1 VFTTLQSL
9 PCVRQVQIDYDH
21 QRLAVLVSSDQYD
34 QSELVT
40 PLWKRG
46 YLAKPPLRPLLA
58 VHGLWTLVLVG
69 AAAGA
74 AWKWPTNRLL
84 RLVAG
89 TLSVAGL
96 AALAIVIGHDL
107 QIANA
112 SVWSGR
118 QAFIGPRLVSV
129 IAMYTAIPATEVLLA
144 GIIFGLVARW
154 RKPSISRTGTDE
166 QPADIA

>member
-1 VFTTLQSL
+1 MFTTLQSL
-9 PCVRQVQIDYDH
+9 PCVRQVQIDYDR
-21 QRLAVLVSSDQYD
+21 QCLTMLVASDQYD
-34 QSELVT
+34 QREVVT
-40 PLWKRG
+40 ALWKRG
-46 YLAKPPLRPLLA
+46 YLAKPPLQPHLA

-69 AAAGA
+69 AAVGA

-89 TLSVAGL
+89 TLSVSGL
-96 AALAIVIGHDL
+96 AALAIVIGNEL

-129 IAMYTAIPATEVLLA
+129 MAMNTALPATEVLLA

-154 RKPSISRTGTDE
+154 RKPGISRTGTHE

>member
-1 VFTTLQSL
+1 
-9 PCVRQVQIDYDH
+9 
-21 QRLAVLVSSDQYD
+21 LVASDQYD

-40 PLWKRG
+40 ALWKRG

-58 VHGLWTLVLVG
+58 VHGLWTLVLVV
-69 AAAGA
+69 AAVVA

-84 RLVAG
+84 RRVAG
-89 TLSVAGL
+89 TLSVSGL
-96 AALAIVIGHDL
+96 AALVIVIGHEL

-118 QAFIGPRLVSV
+118 QAFIGPHLASV
-129 IAMYTAIPATEVLLA
+129 LAMNTALPATEVLLA

-154 RKPSISRTGTDE
+154 RKPGVLRTGID
-166 QPADIA
+166 QRPADVA